1 VSVVRGKPPQKEQLF
16 AAIALS
22 TVVRAQ
28 IMQLIFTKG
37 SGKHDK
43 MEVFRD
49 GSLVESIECP
59 KQGIIPHDM
68 VHYAVE
74 HTLHKRGF
82 VVRVLAG
89 EAASFRMEREPESDG
104 VERLVEVFQ
113 ADGWSGWTSSPTE
126 MLDLYQVTCS
136 ARQCEPLALQA
147 DDIGAVR
154 KTILELTDQWQSI
167 PVGKSLALGFGNNQP
182 V

>member
-1 VSVVRGKPPQKEQLF
+1 
-16 AAIALS
+16 
-22 TVVRAQ
+22 
-28 IMQLIFTKG
+28 MQLIFTKG

-43 MEVFRD
+43 MEVIRD
-49 GSLVESIECP
+49 DSLTDLAESIECP

-82 VVRVLAG
+82 IGRILDG
-89 EAASFRMEREPESDG
+89 EAASFHMEAESESDG

-113 ADGWSGWTSSPTE
+113 ADGWSGWSSSPTD
-126 MLDLYQVTCS
+126 MLDLYQVTCR

-147 DDIGAVR
+147 DDIDAVR
-154 KTILELTDQWQSI
+154 KRILELTEQWQST
-167 PVGKSLALGFGNNQP
+167 PVGKSLALQFEHSQHAP
-182 V
+182 